1 MRLRYPVYPRPKCIE
16 ASGGCWLAPG
26 EVRVGVETGPASR
39 AARWLAEAVAA
50 LNRRPARIVAEG
62 ADIRLRLRRRLEG
75 VADRA
80 EGYALE
86 VCPEGVALTATSEAG
101 LLHAGRS
108 LLGLLARGENGRLG
122 APCCCVRDWPDFPV
136 RGFLLN
142 AATTFAKMSE
152 VEWQIEL
159 LARNKMNLLHMNFV
173 DAVSFTLPTR
183 RYPKLNEPPDPRRNG
198 VYSREDIR
206 RMVSLGAARGVDI
219 MPTINVP
226 GHMQYWMRQYPGL
239 RCEGPRPSPW
249 VMCVGRE
256 RGFEMIEGLFDEL
269 LPLFPYPWIHIG
281 TDELEFED
289 ALERVWLSWREC
301 PHCLRRMRREGL
313 SGVRELFYYFVRRVH
328 RMLAERGKRLMMW
341 NDNVDSGRRIDL
353 PRDIRMHFWRT
364 PRPGRGPHAGCS
376 LNRLAAQGFDVVC
389 SPFNDVY
396 VDSFARDERMMSWT
410 PGRRPPVQGA
420 NLCRILGGIGCS
432 WRGGGKYPPE
442 YYVPPYLAVLGDR
455 LWNREPVRDAGGFAR
470 GLARHLFGPGTP
482 EALSSLFQ
490 LDGRIVHNESGRFE
504 ETAGVL
510 KPLSEGVRRRL
521 APEVEAAL
529 RKCAH
534 SGWDRPTAKA
544 FLDRR
549 REAVNLQ
556 RS

>member
-1 MRLRYPVYPRPKCIE
+1 MRTECLLYPRPKRFE
-16 ASGGCWLAPG
+16 ALPG
-26 EVRVGVETGPASR
+26 RWTLSR
-39 AARWLAEAVAA
+39 E
-50 LNRRPARIVAEG
+50 ARIVGVTDSERRAAETLAGDVG
-62 ADIRLRLRRRLEG
+62 AITGGPVRVAAQGCGIRMRLRRRVAG

-86 VCPEGVALTATSEAG
+86 VRPEGVALTAASEAG
-101 LLHAGRS
+101 LLHGGRS
-108 LLGLLARGENGRLG
+108 LLGLLARGEDGSLG
-122 APCCCVRDWPDFPV
+122 APCCRARDWPDFPV

-183 RYPKLNEPPDPRRNG
+183 RYPRLNEPPDPRRNG

-206 RMVSLGAARGVDI
+206 RMVALGAARGVDI

-226 GHMQYWMRQYPGL
+226 GHMQYWMRQYPAL

-249 VMCVGRE
+249 VMCIGRE

-269 LPLFPYPWIHIG
+269 LPLFPYPYIHIG

-301 PHCLRRMRREGL
+301 PHCLRRMRQEGI
-313 SGVRELFYYFVRRVH
+313 SSVRELFYYFVRRVH
-328 RMLAERGKRLMMW
+328 QMLAERGKRLMMW
-341 NDNVDSGRRIDL
+341 NDNVDSSREIDL
-353 PRDIRMHFWRT
+353 PRDIRMHYWRI

-420 NLCRILGGIGCS
+420 NARRVLGGIGCS

-455 LWNREPVRDAGGFAR
+455 LWNREPIRDADGFAR
-470 GLARHLFGPGTP
+470 GLARHLFGPGAP
-482 EALSSLFQ
+482 EALSSLFH

-504 ETAGVL
+504 EKASVL
-510 KPLSEGVRRRL
+510 EKLSDDARRRL
-521 APEVEAAL
+521 EPEVEAAL
-529 RKCAH
+529 RLCAR
-534 SGWDRPTAKA
+534 SGWDRPAAKA
-544 FLDRR
+544 FLARR
-549 REAVNLQ
+549 RAAVNEE
-556 RS
+556 R